1 METNRRKPDPLRLL
15 ASVAVVLSIGFSYLS
30 NGRIINGQNNA
41 DVSAKYPT
49 LFTPAG
55 YAFSIWGL
63 IYLSLVAYAV
73 YQLRPARRDKRIHD
87 WLAGPLLITSLLSMG
102 WLVLFNA
109 EWLLG
114 SVLVILGMLGTA
126 LLLLVRSQEW
136 VLSRRGEGWLSVP
149 FSLYAGWLTVATIAN
164 ASVYLSSLGWRGY
177 PLSPTLWALLLLTAA
192 VAIAVGV
199 SWRLRDAV
207 FPAVVAWACLAIWVA
222 RRPEDETVALTAL
235 AAALVLAA
243 WSLFCALR
251 LGRRGEYRA
260 TVG

>member
-1 METNRRKPDPLRLL
+1 MEPNRQNLNPWRLA
-15 ASVAVVLSIGFSYLS
+15 ASAAVVLSIAFSYVS

-55 YAFSIWGL
+55 YAFSIWGF
-63 IYLSLVAYAV
+63 IYLSLLAYAV

-87 WLAGPLLITSLLSMG
+87 RLAGPLLVTSLLSMV

-126 LLLLVRSQEW
+126 LMLLVQSREW

-164 ASVYLSSLGWRGY
+164 ASVYLSSLGWLGY
-177 PLSPTLWALLLLTAA
+177 PLNPTLWALVLLTAA
-192 VAIAVGV
+192 VVIAVGV

-207 FPAVVAWACLAIWVA
+207 FSAVVAWACLAIWVA
-222 RRPEDETVALTAL
+222 RRPENEIVALAAL
-235 AAALVLAA
+235 AAALVLTA
-243 WSLFCALR
+243 WSVFCALR

>member
-1 METNRRKPDPLRLL
+1 MEPNRQNLHPWRLV
-15 ASVAVVLSIGFSYLS
+15 ASAAVVLSIAFSYVS

-87 WLAGPLLITSLLSMG
+87 RLAVPLTATTLLSMV

-109 EWLLG
+109 EWLLL
-114 SVLVILGMLGTA
+114 SVVVILGMLGTA
-126 LLLLVRSQEW
+126 LVLLVRSREW
-136 VLSRRGEGWLSVP
+136 VLSRRGAGWLSVP

-164 ASVYLSSLGWRGY
+164 ASVYLSSTGWRGY
-177 PLSPTLWALLLLTAA
+177 PLNPTLWALVLLTVA
-192 VAIAVGV
+192 VAVAVGV

-207 FPAVVAWACLAIWVA
+207 FPGVVAWASLAIWVA
-222 RRPEDETVALTAL
+222 RRPENEIVALAAL

-243 WSLFCALR
+243 WTVFCALR
-251 LGRRGEYRA
+251 LSRRDAYQTTAG
-260 TVG
+260 

>member
-1 METNRRKPDPLRLL
+1 METNQRNFDPWRLL
-15 ASVAVVLSIGFSYLS
+15 SSLTVVLSIGFSYLS
-30 NGRIINGQNNA
+30 NSRLINGQNNA
-41 DVSAKYPT
+41 DVSARYPT

-55 YAFSIWGL
+55 YAFSVWGL
-63 IYLSLVAYAV
+63 IYLSLFAYAV

-87 WLAGPLLITSLLSMG
+87 WLAAPLLVTSLLSLL

-126 LLLLVRSQEW
+126 LLLLVRSREW
-136 VLSRRGEGWLSVP
+136 VLSHRGEGWLSVP

-177 PLSPTLWALLLLTAA
+177 PLSPTLWALALLTAA

-199 SWRLRDAV
+199 SWRLRDAA
-207 FPAVVAWACLAIWVA
+207 FAAVVAWACLAIWVA
-222 RRPEDETVALTAL
+222 RRPENETVALAAL

-243 WSLFCALR
+243 WSVFCALR
-251 LGRRGEYRA
+251 LGRRGAYRA
-260 TVG
+260 SVG

>member
-1 METNRRKPDPLRLL
+1 MEPNRQNLHPWRLV
-15 ASVAVVLSIGFSYLS
+15 ASAAVVLSIAFSYAS

-55 YAFSIWGL
+55 YAFSVWGL

-87 WLAGPLLITSLLSMG
+87 RLAVPLTATTLLSMV

-109 EWLLG
+109 EWLLM
-114 SVLVILGMLGTA
+114 SAVVIVGMLATA
-126 LLLLVRSQEW
+126 LVLLVRSREW
-136 VLSRRGEGWLSVP
+136 VFSRRGESWLSVP

-164 ASVYLSSLGWRGY
+164 ASVYLSSTGWRGY
-177 PLSPTLWALLLLTAA
+177 PLNPTLWALVLLTVA

-207 FPAVVAWACLAIWVA
+207 FSGVVAWACLAIWVA
-222 RRPEDETVALTAL
+222 RRPENEIVALTAL

-243 WSLFCALR
+243 WSVFCALR
-251 LGRRGEYRA
+251 LARRDAYQA
-260 TVG
+260 TAG

>member
-1 METNRRKPDPLRLL
+1 METNRQNLHPGRLL

-55 YAFSIWGL
+55 YAFSVWGL

-87 WLAGPLLITSLLSMG
+87 RLAPPLLATSLLSML

-126 LLLLVRSQEW
+126 LLLLVRSREW

-164 ASVYLSSLGWRGY
+164 ASVYLSSLGWRGT
-177 PLSPTLWALLLLTAA
+177 PLNPTLWTLVLLTAA
-192 VAIAVGV
+192 VAIAIGV
-199 SWRLRDAV
+199 SWRLRDAA
-207 FPAVVAWACLAIWVA
+207 FAAVVAWACLAIWVA
-222 RRPEDETVALTAL
+222 RRPENETVALAAL

-243 WSLFCALR
+243 WSVFCALR
-251 LGRRGEYRA
+251 LGRRGAYRA
-260 TVG
+260 SVG

>member
-1 METNRRKPDPLRLL
+1 METNRRNLDPWRLL
-15 ASVAVVLSIGFSYLS
+15 SSVAVVLSIGFSYLS

-55 YAFSIWGL
+55 YAFSVWGL

-73 YQLRPARRDKRIHD
+73 YQLRPARRYKRIHD
-87 WLAGPLLITSLLSMG
+87 WLAAPLLATSLLSMV

-109 EWLLG
+109 EWILS
-114 SVLVILGMLGTA
+114 SVVVIAGMLLTA
-126 LLLLVRSQEW
+126 LILLVRSREW
-136 VLSRRGEGWLSVP
+136 VLQRRGEGWLSVP

-164 ASVYLSSLGWRGY
+164 ASVYLSSLGWMGY
-177 PLSPTLWALLLLTAA
+177 PLNPMLWTLLLLTVT

-207 FPAVVAWACLAIWVA
+207 YPTVVAWACLAIWVA
-222 RRPEDETVALTAL
+222 RRPENQTVALAAL
-235 AAALVLAA
+235 AAALVLVA
-243 WSLFCALR
+243 WAVFCALR
-251 LGRRGEYRA
+251 LGRSGTYG
-260 TVG
+260 TSIG